1 MSAYYNSADGQQPQ
15 GVVIV
20 DRTTGEA
27 TTPLTDA
34 QLRATAIPVAT
45 TVLDGTGQSFNP
57 DACAHTY
64 GYSAG
69 LLVTDTATDGT
80 STWVKTYSY
89 TSGNLTGE
97 TKWVKQ

>member
-1 MSAYYNSADGQQPQ
+1 MS
-15 GVVIV
+15 
-20 DRTTGEA
+20 T
-27 TTPLTDA
+27 
-34 QLRATAIPVAT
+34 PVAGRT
-45 TVLDGTGQSFNP
+45 ASGDFVHVAVDDSGSLKTVDTALDSTGQPFSP
-57 DACAHTY
+57 DACVHTY

>member
-1 MSAYYNSADGQQPQ
+1 MSRTVPITRAGQTQPDLVE
-15 GVVIV
+15 GVVLIDPV
-20 DRTTGEA
+20 TGE
-27 TTPLTDA
+27 T
-34 QLRATAIPVAT
+34 IPAPAR
-45 TVLDGTGQSFNP
+45 TVDSTGQSFNP
-57 DACAHTY
+57 DSCVHAY

-97 TKWVKQ
+97 TKWVRA